1 MDFTGEDMLK
11 YSGVFIDDDDE
22 DDDFDDE
29 DEYLNM

>member
-11 YSGVFIDDDDE
+11 YSGVFIDDDE

-29 DEYLNM
+29 DDYLNM

>member
-1 MDFTGEDMLK
+1 MDFAGEDMLK

-29 DEYLNM
+29 DDYLNM